1 MSFDLIRHIIRSIGS
16 RFVQLD
22 VALPGPV
29 DVISEN
35 YPIVILA
42 LVVVIALIVIL
53 VSRVRR
59 RREKRNEADRSDR
72 SENK

>member
-1 MSFDLIRHIIRSIGS
+1 MILDLLNGIIRSIGS
-16 RFVQLD
+16 RFILLD
-22 VALPGPV
+22 AALPGPV

-42 LVVVIALIVIL
+42 LVVIIALIVIL

-59 RREKRNEADRSDR
+59 RREKRNEADRSDG

>member
-1 MSFDLIRHIIRSIGS
+1 MFLDLLNSLIRSIGS

-22 VALPGPV
+22 AALPGPV

-59 RREKRNEADRSDR
+59 RR
-72 SENK
+72 